1 MLDSVDCE
9 VAPVN
14 NETRVQEKR
23 KKRVSIL
30 HVLAEVKELR
40 EALSRAFYEI
50 NVIQHKLSSSS

>member
-1 MLDSVDCE
+1 MLDSANSEAVQINSE
-9 VAPVN
+9 LP
-14 NETRVQEKR
+14 TQEKR

-50 NVIQHKLSSSS
+50 NVIQHKLSST